1 MSQADDKISGLYHE
15 ADEAVPSKTLDDTI
29 LSASRKAV
37 EKPANAGPFSAGWP
51 VAVSVAAVIVIAVI
65 LVPVLR
71 QEESLQKTEQTS
83 VQKNISSEPA
93 DDDAFQFDSADET
106 HNGVMSPPSP
116 LTERSMRPEPGTP
129 AAKQATPGLGTAA
142 THDMDAAVTRNLSR
156 AAERENRVAD
166 TPTDETWSRMEA
178 ADSAPFA
185 VLTPEMWEVRIN
197 RMIEDGELEKAKA
210 ELNKLEAHFPNHR
223 ISQALS
229 EKLRP

>member
-83 VQKNISSEPA
+83 VQKKHFI
-93 DDDAFQFDSADET
+93 
-106 HNGVMSPPSP
+106 
-116 LTERSMRPEPGTP
+116 GT
-129 AAKQATPGLGTAA
+129 G
-142 THDMDAAVTRNLSR
+142 R
-156 AAERENRVAD
+156 
-166 TPTDETWSRMEA
+166 
-178 ADSAPFA
+178 
-185 VLTPEMWEVRIN
+185 
-197 RMIEDGELEKAKA
+197 
-210 ELNKLEAHFPNHR
+210 
-223 ISQALS
+223 
-229 EKLRP
+229 